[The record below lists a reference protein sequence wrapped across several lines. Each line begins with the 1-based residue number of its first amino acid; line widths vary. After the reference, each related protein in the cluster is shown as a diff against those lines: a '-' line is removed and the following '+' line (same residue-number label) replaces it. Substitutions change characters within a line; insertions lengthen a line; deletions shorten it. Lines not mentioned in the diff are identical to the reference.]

1 MLPDSTAA
9 DASVSDDVC
18 TVTCAPPAFVFPNR
32 NPLKVRVKCDIDG
45 ITAPAVVMTTEEED
59 VAPQVAVKP
68 ATLLP
73 PTDTTGVMDGAKKE
87 SGYVSVMVPPD
98 LIPPNIEGVKPSVAS
113 TAVFPALSSEVGME
127 KETSRGRVGKA
138 MMRPKA
144 RANMKAKLIANP
156 SFHWNG
162 YGR

>member
-45 ITAPAVVMTTEEED
+45 ITAPAVVMTTEVAV

-73 PTDTTGVMDGAKKE
+73 PTDTTGVTDGAKKPE
-87 SGYVSVMVPPD
+87 GYVSVMVPPG
-98 LIPPNIEGVKPSVAS
+98 LIPPNTEGVKPSVAS
-113 TAVFPALSSEVGME
+113 TAVFPSLSSETGME
-127 KETSRGRVGKA
+127 KEISRGRVGSA
-138 MMRPKA
+138 MMRPNA
-144 RANMKAKLIANP
+144 RTKMKAKLSANP
-156 SFHWNG
+156 SFHWKG